1 MSGTRST
8 VVSISRPPPLWPSQ
22 IAHCRQMM
30 RDLGA
35 PAILIEGQLRDTPFG
50 PRIAATMDV
59 PPEMGPVALS
69 AHPAYRPAMR
79 DAAGMVTYARMVA
92 LNASGI
98 DPITATR
105 EPEEVL
111 WQVIVVPA
119 GVALIA
125 RTQSADFGPFFLLE
139 SDLDAAR
146 SALVGRQLEFAGITV
161 GDARPTDPTLANRA

>member
-1 MSGTRST
+1 MTGTT
-8 VVSISRPPPLWPSQ
+8 VVTITRPPPLWPSQ
-22 IAHCRQMM
+22 IAHCRRMM

-35 PAILIEGQLRDTPFG
+35 PAILIEGQLMDTPFG

-111 WQVIVVPA
+111 WQVVVVPA

-125 RTQSADFGPFFLLE
+125 RTHSADFGPFLLLE
-139 SDLDAAR
+139 DELDTALG
-146 SALVGRQLEFAGITV
+146 ALVGRQLEFAGITV
-161 GDARPTDPTLANRA
+161 GDPRPAAPPPPNPI